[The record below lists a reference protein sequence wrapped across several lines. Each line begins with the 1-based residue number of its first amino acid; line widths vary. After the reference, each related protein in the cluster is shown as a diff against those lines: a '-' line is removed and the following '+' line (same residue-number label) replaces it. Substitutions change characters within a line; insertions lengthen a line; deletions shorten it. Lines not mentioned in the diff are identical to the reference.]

1 MKISEANKLRI
12 LYFLVFCCTAS
23 WLPILADYLKG
34 QGLSGIRIGIILS
47 ITPVMMFLVQPFYGM
62 LADRLGYKKCL
73 LLSSF
78 LASVSYV
85 CYLFEGGFAYLF
97 IITVFMALFYN
108 TLQPILD
115 SLSLKLAQSNAEFS
129 YGTLRIAGAAGW
141 AFTGIIAGHYI
152 DKINTSV
159 IFVFAAISMLFT
171 FIFSFSLKLDNEK
184 RIAADSQSFKNA
196 RQVFG
201 NKTLIFLLVSVFL
214 ISAGATTIWN
224 FYSIYMKEN
233 GASASLVGFGISFQ
247 GLCELP
253 LFYFSA
259 KIIRRFGI
267 KTTLLITVFATT
279 FRLLLYSIVKNP
291 HAAVFI
297 ELLHGISWSLFWVVC
312 VEYVNLLVKEE
323 WRATGQSLLYAAY
336 FGAGAIVGNFWTG
349 FLYDTKMK
357 ISEIFLLNAGIV
369 FIVALFILIFMR
381 NKKLKYAYELESGVK
396 KIPGDAV

>member
-1 MKISEANKLRI
+1 MKISEANRLRI

-34 QGLSGIRIGIILS
+34 KGLTGIQIGIILS
-47 ITPVMMFLVQPFYGM
+47 VTPCMMFLVQPFYGM

-78 LASVSYV
+78 LASISYAF
-85 CYLFEGGFAYLF
+85 YLFEGGFEYLF
-97 IITVFMALFYN
+97 INTVFMALFYN

-115 SLSLKLAQSNAEFS
+115 SLSLRLAQSNPKFS

-152 DKINTSV
+152 DKINLSI
-159 IFVFAAISMLFT
+159 IFVFAAISMLLT
-171 FIFSFSLKLDNEK
+171 FIFSFSLKPDNEK
-184 RIAADSQSFKNA
+184 KTSLDSQSFKNVKE
-196 RQVFG
+196 VFG
-201 NKTLIFLLVSVFL
+201 NRTLIFLLTSVFL

-259 KIIRRFGI
+259 KIIRRFGM
-267 KTTLLITVFATT
+267 KTTLLITVFTT
-279 FRLLLYSIVKNP
+279 AFRLSLYSVVKNP
-291 HAAVFI
+291 HAAIFI
-297 ELLHGISWSLFWVVC
+297 EVLHGISWSLFWVVC
-312 VEYVNLLVKEE
+312 VEYVNMLVRED

-336 FGAGAIVGNFWTG
+336 YGAGAIVGNFWTG
-349 FLYDTKMK
+349 FLYDTKMR

-369 FIVALFILIFMR
+369 TVVALFILIFMK
-381 NKKLKYAYELESGVK
+381 NQKLKYVVRAG
-396 KIPGDAV
+396 